1 MVLFLI
7 LIWLDSMNRENKEE
21 IDDKKIF
28 WKIMK
33 LGNNKI

>member
-28 WKIMK
+28 
-33 LGNNKI
+33 GR